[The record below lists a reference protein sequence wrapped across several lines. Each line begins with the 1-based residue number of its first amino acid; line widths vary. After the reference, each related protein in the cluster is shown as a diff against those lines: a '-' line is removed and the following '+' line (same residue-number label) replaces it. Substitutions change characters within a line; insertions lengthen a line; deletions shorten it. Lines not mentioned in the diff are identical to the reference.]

1 MKHFFTLLCVLIALQ
16 LSVSA
21 QTIINVPSDQTEGN
35 LNNAIQAHIND
46 LSNYIFMLEPYGY
59 YVLSGG
65 IIIPLNQTL
74 RISAPDPG
82 TTQATAPPQIVWT
95 VDNAVTRDYMF
106 QCFGDLSMKN
116 VWVRYADAG
125 GVQVG
130 SQIRFWGDTLGTA
143 QVRGTFENVI
153 FDYSPAPSSGAGG
166 SITVTANHFVGRFI
180 NCYWKNCIDTHLRYY
195 GRAVSFPYN
204 STKWHTD
211 SLYFENCTFANM
223 GYVLMHEAPEYSDN
237 VYFNHCTFFNVM
249 MYSLE
254 QGFWYKLAC
263 ANSLFINAFMYGKRP
278 IDGDAINGATVQITA
293 VDSFT
298 FNVPFT
304 DAARRILFV
313 NNAYGN
319 EPWLVNFMA
328 NSPWAQYLH
337 QQRRD
342 DEIPEQQPMFNG
354 ETITFFDS
362 VTTGGTKAYPYMNKA
377 NIYDYYNPSGFD
389 PGFGSTITNMDS
401 LKAFLNCKWDTNC
414 DHNWAFQPDDGWFQT
429 WPLTEDFSYTNTTLQ
444 TAGLGGYPLGDLYR
458 WWPSQYTQWNTQ
470 SDAETQLII
479 NAMET
484 GDLTGITSVEPQP
497 GNTIPTEYSLGQNY
511 PNPFNPTTKIEYSI
525 PAYSSHVTL
534 KVFNLL
540 GQEVATLFEGS
551 QNAGSY
557 VATFDASELSSGIYV
572 YRLQTEGIS
581 ISRKLILMK

>member
-1 MKHFFTLLCVLIALQ
+1 MKHFFTLLCFLIALQ

-21 QTIINVPSDQTEGN
+21 QTIVNVPSDVAPSTGN

-65 IIIPLNQTL
+65 IIIPLNQVL

-82 TTQATAPPQIVWT
+82 TTQLTSPPQILWT
-95 VDNAVTRDYMF
+95 SDNAVTKDLMF
-106 QCFGDLSMKN
+106 QCFGDLNMKN
-116 VWVRYADAG
+116 VWVRYATDG
-125 GVQVG
+125 GVQTG

-143 QVRGTFENVI
+143 QVYGTFENVI
-153 FDYSPAPSSGAGG
+153 FDYSPAPTSGAGG
-166 SITVTANHFVGRFI
+166 SITVTANHFVGNFK

-195 GRAVSFPYN
+195 GRAVSFPYQ
-204 STKWHTD
+204 STKWHID

-223 GYVLMHEAPEYSDN
+223 GYVLMQEAPEYSDN
-237 VYFNHCTFFNVM
+237 IYFNHCTFFNVM

-254 QGFWYKLAC
+254 AGYWYKIAV

-278 IDGDAINGATVQITA
+278 IDGDAINGATVQISA
-293 VDSFT
+293 VDSLTFT
-298 FNVPFT
+298 VPFT
-304 DAARRILFV
+304 DQDRRILFV
-313 NNAYGN
+313 NNNYAL
-319 EPWLVNFMA
+319 EPWLTNWMA
-328 NSPWAQYLH
+328 NSPWAQYLT
-337 QQRRD
+337 QQRRE
-342 DEIPEQQPMFNG
+342 DEIPEPQPMFNN

-362 VTTGGTKAYPYMNKA
+362 IDGGGNKAYPYMNKA
-377 NIYDYYNPSGFD
+377 NIYDGINPEFVLT
-389 PGFGSTITNMDS
+389 PTNLDS

-414 DHNWAFQPDDGWFQT
+414 DGNWSFQPDDGLNQL
-429 WPLTEDFSYTNTTLQ
+429 WPLPEDLAYANATLKA
-444 TAGLGGYPLGDLYR
+444 AGLGSFPLGDLYR
-458 WWPSQYTQWNTQ
+458 WWPSEYTQWAAQ
-470 SDAETQLII
+470 SAAETQLII

-484 GDLTGITSVEPQP
+484 GDLTGISSVEPQP
-497 GNTIPTEYSLGQNY
+497 GNTIPTEFSLSQNY

-525 PAYSSHVTL
+525 PTYSSHVTL

-551 QNAGSY
+551 QSAGNY

-581 ISRKLILMK
+581 ISRKFVLMK